1 MAQDLDEL
9 LDEVESKFCRA
20 EPPRSGSAERPTG
33 SGPDNRDRKRAE
45 AKETRSTE
53 TFRNKDDLDSLIN
66 EIFEEP
72 DFGKETFKL
81 KSKCSGHTA
90 VPDPVQGLSKRC
102 SPAYLGGSGSPRG
115 IGTCTS
121 PRACDHLR
129 CVACDF
135 RVASFDDYAWDG
147 TCDYLFFRNN
157 MPDAHKLAS
166 KLLRKP
172 GSRAYACQ
180 CRWRSVDAPTAL
192 HSDPELRWVCGKH

>member
-1 MAQDLDEL
+1 MVQDGAGPG
-9 LDEVESKFCRA
+9 RA
-20 EPPRSGSAERPTG
+20 AGRGRVQVLPGRTAEIGLGRAAHGQWPRQP
-33 SGPDNRDRKRAE
+33 GPE
-45 AKETRSTE
+45 AGRGQG
-53 TFRNKDDLDSLIN
+53 DQ
-66 EIFEEP
+66 
-72 DFGKETFKL
+72 KL